1 METVRECEIL
11 PAAEMLLGFD
21 EDTLRGEKN
30 KFPSL
35 VIVVSC
41 FFRRNM
47 YCHISFV
54 GNADAIALQGGL
66 CIIFKL
72 TFVALTLQ

>member
-1 METVRECEIL
+1 MAENPVETVRECEIL

-35 VIVVSC
+35 VIVVSR
-41 FFRRNM
+41 FFKRNM
-47 YCHISFV
+47 DCHISFSARLKQLPCKV
-54 GNADAIALQGGL
+54 DCA
-66 CIIFKL
+66 
-72 TFVALTLQ
+72 

>member
-1 METVRECEIL
+1 MAENPVETVRECEIL

-21 EDTLRGEKN
+21 EDTLSGEKN

-41 FFRRNM
+41 FFNRGA
-47 YCHISFV
+47 CGQSPPAELH
-54 GNADAIALQGGL
+54 
-66 CIIFKL
+66 C
-72 TFVALTLQ
+72 